1 MGKITVTKSSLYQEF
16 DLENI
21 FGIDLSSYPDIG
33 LSFGQSVIDR
43 IVERTK
49 SGKDVN
55 GKPFKNYPGSSGYSD
70 DYVDSLEFKA
80 FGKSRDNINM
90 TLEGNMLA
98 DLDILDF
105 SGNKIRVGLRDET
118 EILKGFNHVTGD
130 TVPRREFFGLTD
142 GEIEDLRS
150 EFSGDI
156 QQLIESQDGLEL
168 LTLLGAN
175 GQPAA
180 QSELSDLLNDDFFN
194 DDGLF

>member
-16 DLENI
+16 DLEDI
-21 FGIDLSSYPDIG
+21 FGVDLSSYPDIG
-33 LSFGQSVIDR
+33 LSFGQGVIDR
-43 IVERTK
+43 IIDRTK
-49 SGKDVN
+49 SGKDID
-55 GKPFKNYPGSSGYSD
+55 GKAFKGYSE
-70 DYVDSLEFKA
+70 DYVNSLEFKA
-80 FGKSRDNINM
+80 FGKSKSDVNM
-90 TLEGNMLA
+90 TLEGNMLL

-105 SGNKIRVGLRDET
+105 SGNKIRVGLRDNT
-118 EILKGFNHVTGD
+118 EILKGFNHNTGD
-130 TVPRREFFGLTD
+130 TVPKREFFGLTNS
-142 GEIEDLRS
+142 EIEELRS